1 MEIEERQVR
10 VHELR
15 IGMFVSRLDRPWTE
29 TPFALQ
35 GFMIRNRAQVE
46 RLAEYCESVYIDV
59 LKSSAAEPMP
69 ALRTLARGAG
79 GGNAAAGTGGAGGG
93 GAGGAGSAIGAI
105 PTSSSREAS
114 WLAAIEY
121 PRDIAV
127 EDELPHANAAMETV
141 SERATWILDSL
152 RSGRNVSRE
161 QITAAVAPVV
171 ASLVRN
177 PDAFFWLETLRK
189 RDDYAYGHAI
199 NCCAL
204 AAAFGRYLGFPEMV
218 LHDLAAGGMLLD
230 IGMTRV
236 PADLLQRN
244 GPLDAAETQAVRRHV
259 EEGLKLYDDA
269 GFGNEDVRTMLRT
282 HHERYDASGYPA
294 GVPLRQIPLLGRIA
308 GIVDSFDAMTSARP
322 FRPALSRA
330 AALQALYRERGRLYQ
345 PELVEQ
351 FVQCLGVY
359 PVGTLVEL
367 STGEV
372 GIVMAQNPTRR
383 LRPKLMLL
391 TDPDKRLRENF
402 LSLDLLTMRY
412 GEVED
417 SDVHIV
423 RSLDPGAYGLE
434 PTELYL

>member
-1 MEIEERQVR
+1 MQIEERQLR

-15 IGMFVSRLDRPWTE
+15 IGMFVCRLDRPWTE
-29 TPFALQ
+29 TPFPLQ
-35 GFMIRNRAQVE
+35 GFLILNTAQIE
-46 RLAEYCESVYIDV
+46 RLAEFCDSVWIDV
-59 LKSSAAEPMP
+59 EKSGAAEPMP
-69 ALRTLARGAG
+69 TLQALSPGANPVLAMKV
-79 GGNAAAGTGGAGGG
+79 
-93 GAGGAGSAIGAI
+93 
-105 PTSSSREAS
+105 REGS
-114 WLAAIEY
+114 WLGAVEY
-121 PRDIAV
+121 PRQASV
-127 EDELPHANAAMETV
+127 EEEIPFATTAMETV
-141 SERATWILDSL
+141 TERATEILDTL
-152 RSGRNVSRE
+152 RSGGNVSRE
-161 QITAAVAPVV
+161 QINAAVEPVV

-189 RDDYAYGHAI
+189 RDDYAYAHAI

-218 LHDLAAGGMLLD
+218 LHDLATGGMLLD

-236 PADLLQRN
+236 PADLLQRA
-244 GPLDAAETQAVRRHV
+244 GPLDAEEKRRVREHV
-259 EEGLKLYDDA
+259 EEGLKLYDDS

-282 HHERYDASGYPA
+282 HHERFDASGYPS
-294 GVPLRQIPLLGRIA
+294 GVPIRQIPLLGRIA
-308 GIVDSFDAMTSARP
+308 GIVDSFDAMTSVRP

-330 AALQALYRERGRLYQ
+330 AALQVLYRERGHLYQ

-391 TDPDKRLRENF
+391 TNPDKRLRDNF

>member
-1 MEIEERQVR
+1 MQIEERQVR
-10 VHELR
+10 VDELR

-29 TPFALQ
+29 TSFPLQ

-46 RLAEYCESVYIDV
+46 RLAEYCESVYIDIE
-59 LKSSAAEPMP
+59 KSSASEPVP
-69 ALRTLARGAG
+69 ALRTLSPAARGTT
-79 GGNAAAGTGGAGGG
+79 GTATAGAGLGG
-93 GAGGAGSAIGAI
+93 SGPIETA
-105 PTSSSREAS
+105 TTREAD
-114 WLAAIEY
+114 WVGATEY
-121 PRDIAV
+121 PRQASV
-127 EDELPHANAAMETV
+127 EDELPQAQAAMESV
-141 SERATWILDSL
+141 SVRAAEILDTL
-152 RSGRNVSRE
+152 RSGRGVSRE
-161 QITAAVAPVV
+161 QIRAAVEPVV

-189 RDDYAYGHAI
+189 RDDYAYAHAI

-204 AAAFGRYLGFPEMV
+204 SVAFGRYLGFPEMV
-218 LHDLAAGGMLLD
+218 LHDLATGGMLLD

-236 PADLLQRN
+236 PAELLLRS
-244 GPLDAAETQAVRRHV
+244 GPLSAAEAREIQRHV
-259 EEGLKLYDDA
+259 DEGLKLYDEAGLGSEDA
-269 GFGNEDVRTMLRT
+269 RTMLRT
-282 HHERYDASGYPA
+282 HHERYNASGYPA
-294 GVPLRQIPLLGRIA
+294 GVPIRQIPLLGRIA
-308 GIVDSFDAMTSARP
+308 GIVDSFDSMTSPRP

-330 AALQALYRERGRLYQ
+330 AALQVLYRERGHLYQ

-372 GIVMAQNPTRR
+372 GIVMGQNPTRR

-391 TDPDKRLRENF
+391 TDPEKRLRENF

>member
-1 MEIEERQVR
+1 MEIEERQVK
-10 VHELR
+10 VDELR

-35 GFMIRNRAQVE
+35 GFLIRNRAQVE
-46 RLAEYCESVYIDV
+46 RLAEYCDSVYIDV
-59 LKSSAAEPMP
+59 LKSSAADPAP
-69 ALRTLARGAG
+69 ALQTLSPRAG
-79 GGNAAAGTGGAGGG
+79 GGAAAGAGTGGIGTIETA
-93 GAGGAGSAIGAI
+93 STRETTWIGAV
-105 PTSSSREAS
+105 
-114 WLAAIEY
+114 EY
-121 PRDIAV
+121 PREGSV
-127 EDELPHANAAMETV
+127 EDELPQAALARDTV
-141 SERATWILDSL
+141 SRRASEILDTL
-152 RSGRNVSRE
+152 RGGGSVSRE
-161 QITAAVAPVV
+161 QIAAAVEPVV
-171 ASLVRN
+171 ASLMRN

-218 LHDLAAGGMLLD
+218 LNDLATGGMLLD

-236 PADLLQRN
+236 SVDLLQRG
-244 GPLDAAETQAVRRHV
+244 GPLNAAEMRAVHQHV
-259 EEGLKLYDDA
+259 EEGLKLYDDT
-269 GFGNEDVRTMLRT
+269 GLGNEDVRTMLRT

-294 GVPLRQIPLLGRIA
+294 GVPIRQIPLLGRIA
-308 GIVDSFDAMTSARP
+308 GIVDSFDAMTSMRP
-322 FRPALSRA
+322 FRPALSRS
-330 AALQALYRERGRLYQ
+330 AALQVLYRERGHLYQ

-391 TDPDKRLRENF
+391 TSADKRLRENF
-402 LSLDLLTMRY
+402 QSLDLLTMRY
-412 GEVED
+412 GDVEE

>member
-1 MEIEERQVR
+1 MEIEERQVK

-35 GFMIRNRAQVE
+35 GFLVRNSAQID
-46 RLAEYCESVYIDV
+46 RLAEFCESVYIDIH
-59 LKSSAAEPMP
+59 KSTAAEPMP
-69 ALRTLARGAG
+69 ALQARAPGAPG
-79 GGNAAAGTGGAGGG
+79 GTVATG
-93 GAGGAGSAIGAI
+93 IGAI
-105 PTSSSREAS
+105 ETASPREAT
-114 WLAAIEY
+114 WIGATEY
-121 PRDIAV
+121 PRQATV
-127 EDELPHANAAMETV
+127 EEELPQAVSAMQTV
-141 SERATWILDSL
+141 ADRASEILDAL
-152 RSGRNVSRE
+152 RSGRSISRE
-161 QITAAVAPVV
+161 QITAAVEPVV

-204 AAAFGRYLGFPEMV
+204 AVAFGRYLGFPEMV
-218 LHDLAAGGMLLD
+218 LHDLATGGMLLD

-236 PADLLQRN
+236 PESLLQRN
-244 GPLDAAETQAVRRHV
+244 GPLDAREMREVQRHV
-259 EEGLKLYDDA
+259 EEGLKLYDDT
-269 GFGNEDVRTMLRT
+269 GLGNEDVRTMLRT
-282 HHERYDASGYPA
+282 HHERYNASGYPA
-294 GVPLRQIPLLGRIA
+294 GVPLLHIPLLGRIA
-308 GIVDSFDAMTSARP
+308 GIVDSFDAMTSSRP
-322 FRPALSRA
+322 YRPALARA
-330 AALQALYRERGRLYQ
+330 AALQVLYRERGHLYQ

-391 TDPDKRLRENF
+391 TNPDKRLRDKF
-402 LSLDLLTMRY
+402 LSLDLLNMRY

-434 PTELYL
+434 PTDLYL

>member
-1 MEIEERQVR
+1 MRCRLESGRRSKETTARMQIEERQVQ

-29 TPFALQ
+29 TPFPLQ
-35 GFMIRNRAQVE
+35 GFLILNTAQIE
-46 RLAEYCESVYIDV
+46 RIAEYCESVWIDV
-59 LKSSAAEPMP
+59 EKSGPAEPVS
-69 ALRTLARGAG
+69 ALQTLSPDANPVLAMKM
-79 GGNAAAGTGGAGGG
+79 
-93 GAGGAGSAIGAI
+93 
-105 PTSSSREAS
+105 REGS
-114 WLAAIEY
+114 WLGAVEY
-121 PRDIAV
+121 PRQATV
-127 EDELPHANAAMETV
+127 EEELPLATAAFQNV
-141 SERATWILDSL
+141 SERATEILDTL
-152 RSGRNVSRE
+152 RSGGNVSRE
-161 QITAAVAPVV
+161 QISAAVEPVV

-189 RDDYAYGHAI
+189 RDDYAYAHAI

-218 LHDLAAGGMLLD
+218 LHDLATGGMLLD

-236 PADLLQRN
+236 PADLLQRA
-244 GPLDAAETQAVRRHV
+244 GPLGAEEMRRVREHV
-259 EEGLKLYDDA
+259 EEGLKLYDDS

-294 GVPLRQIPLLGRIA
+294 GVPIRQIPLLGRIA
-308 GIVDSFDAMTSARP
+308 GIVDSFDAMTSTRP

-330 AALQALYRERGRLYQ
+330 AALQVLYRERGRLYQ

-372 GIVMAQNPTRR
+372 GIVMGQNPTRR

-391 TDPDKRLRENF
+391 TNPDKRLRDNF

-423 RSLDPGAYGLE
+423 RSLDPGTYGLE

>member
-1 MEIEERQVR
+1 MQIEERQVQ

-15 IGMFVSRLDRPWTE
+15 IGMFVSRLDRPWTD
-29 TPFALQ
+29 TPFPLQ
-35 GFMIRNRAQVE
+35 GFLILNSAQIE
-46 RLAEYCESVYIDV
+46 RIAEYCESVWIDV
-59 LKSSAAEPMP
+59 EKSGPAEPMP
-69 ALRTLARGAG
+69 ALQTLTPGANPVLAMRTREESWQGAV
-79 GGNAAAGTGGAGGG
+79 
-93 GAGGAGSAIGAI
+93 
-105 PTSSSREAS
+105 
-114 WLAAIEY
+114 EY
-121 PRDIAV
+121 PRQATV
-127 EDELPHANAAMETV
+127 EEERPLAATAMETV
-141 SERATWILDSL
+141 SKRATEILDTL
-152 RSGRNVSRE
+152 RSGGSVSRE
-161 QITAAVAPVV
+161 QVSAAVQPVV

-177 PDAFFWLETLRK
+177 PDAFFWLEALRK
-189 RDDYAYGHAI
+189 RDDYAYAHAI

-218 LHDLAAGGMLLD
+218 LQDLATGGMLLD

-236 PADLLQRN
+236 PGELLQRN
-244 GPLDAAETQAVRRHV
+244 GPLDVEEMRRVRGHV
-259 EEGLKLYDDA
+259 EEGLKLYDDS
-269 GFGNEDVRTMLRT
+269 GLGNEDVRTMLRT
-282 HHERYDASGYPA
+282 HHERLDASGYPA
-294 GVPLRQIPLLGRIA
+294 GVPIRNIPLLGRIA
-308 GIVDSFDAMTSARP
+308 GIVDSFDAMTSVRP

-330 AALQALYRERGRLYQ
+330 AALQVLYRERGHLYQ

-351 FVQCLGVY
+351 FLQCLGVY

-391 TDPDKRLRENF
+391 TNPDKRLRDNF
-402 LSLDLLTMRY
+402 QSLDLLTMRY
-412 GEVED
+412 GEVEE

>member
-1 MEIEERQVR
+1 MEIEERQLQ

-15 IGMFVSRLDRPWTE
+15 VGMFVCRLDRPWTE

-35 GFMIRNRAQVE
+35 GFMIRDQAQVE
-46 RLAEYCESVYIDV
+46 RLAQYCRSVWIDV
-59 LKSSAAEPMP
+59 LKSNAAEPMP
-69 ALRTLARGAG
+69 ALQRLTPGPSAGAV
-79 GGNAAAGTGGAGGG
+79 AAAGTGA
-93 GAGGAGSAIGAI
+93 SGAI
-105 PTSSSREAS
+105 AAIATSSSREAG

-121 PRDIAV
+121 PREVTV
-127 EDELPHANAAMETV
+127 EDELPHATTAMETV
-141 SERATWILDSL
+141 SERASEILDSL

-161 QITAAVAPVV
+161 QVTAAVEPVV

-218 LHDLAAGGMLLD
+218 LHDLATGGMLLD

-236 PADLLQRN
+236 PAELLQRE
-244 GPLDAAETQAVRRHV
+244 GPLGAEDMRRVRGHV
-259 EEGLKLYDDA
+259 EEGLKLYDES

-282 HHERYDASGYPA
+282 HHERFDASGYPA
-294 GVPLRQIPLLGRIA
+294 GVPIRQIPLLGRIA
-308 GIVDSFDAMTSARP
+308 GIVDSFDAMTSVRP
-322 FRPALSRA
+322 FRPALSRS
-330 AALQALYRERGRLYQ
+330 AALQVLYRERGHLYQ

-391 TDPDKRLRENF
+391 TNPDKRLRENF

-417 SDVHIV
+417 SDVLIV

>member
-1 MEIEERQVR
+1 MPVRIRSSQQGDDGERMQIEERQVQ

-29 TPFALQ
+29 TPFPLQ
-35 GFMIRNRAQVE
+35 GFLVLNTAQIE
-46 RLAEYCESVYIDV
+46 RIAEYCESVWIDV
-59 LKSSAAEPMP
+59 EKSGPGEPMLGLQALSPGANP
-69 ALRTLARGAG
+69 ALAMKM
-79 GGNAAAGTGGAGGG
+79 
-93 GAGGAGSAIGAI
+93 
-105 PTSSSREAS
+105 REGS
-114 WLAAIEY
+114 WLGAVEY
-121 PRDIAV
+121 PRQATV
-127 EDELPHANAAMETV
+127 EEELPLAASAMETV
-141 SERATWILDSL
+141 SERATEILDTL
-152 RSGRNVSRE
+152 RSGGNVSRE
-161 QITAAVAPVV
+161 QINAAVAPVV

-189 RDDYAYGHAI
+189 RDDYAYAHAI

-218 LHDLAAGGMLLD
+218 LHDLATGGMLLD

-236 PADLLQRN
+236 PADLLQRE
-244 GPLDAAETQAVRRHV
+244 GPLDTEEMRRVRAHV
-259 EEGLKLYDDA
+259 EEGLKLYDDS

-282 HHERYDASGYPA
+282 HHERFDASGYPA
-294 GVPLRQIPLLGRIA
+294 GVPIRQIPLLGRIA
-308 GIVDSFDAMTSARP
+308 GIVDSFDAMTSVRP

-330 AALQALYRERGRLYQ
+330 AALQVLYRERGHLYQ

-391 TDPDKRLRENF
+391 TSPDKRLRDNF
-402 LSLDLLTMRY
+402 QSLDLLTMRY

>member
-1 MEIEERQVR
+1 MRCRLESGRRSKETTARMQIEERQVQ

-29 TPFALQ
+29 TPFPLQ
-35 GFMIRNRAQVE
+35 GFLILNTAQIE
-46 RLAEYCESVYIDV
+46 RIAEYCESVWIDV
-59 LKSSAAEPMP
+59 EKSGPAEPVS
-69 ALRTLARGAG
+69 ALQTLSPDANPVLAMKM
-79 GGNAAAGTGGAGGG
+79 
-93 GAGGAGSAIGAI
+93 
-105 PTSSSREAS
+105 REGS
-114 WLAAIEY
+114 WLGAVEY
-121 PRDIAV
+121 PRQATV
-127 EDELPHANAAMETV
+127 EEELPLATAAFQNV
-141 SERATWILDSL
+141 SERATEILDTL
-152 RSGRNVSRE
+152 RSGGNVSRE
-161 QITAAVAPVV
+161 QISAAVEPVV

-189 RDDYAYGHAI
+189 RDDYAYAHAI

-218 LHDLAAGGMLLD
+218 LHDLATGGMLLD

-236 PADLLQRN
+236 PADLLQRA
-244 GPLDAAETQAVRRHV
+244 GPLGAEEMRRVREHV
-259 EEGLKLYDDA
+259 EEGLKLYDDS

-282 HHERYDASGYPA
+282 HHERFDASGYPA
-294 GVPLRQIPLLGRIA
+294 GVPIRHIPLLGRIA
-308 GIVDSFDAMTSARP
+308 GIVDSFDAMTSVRP
-322 FRPALSRA
+322 LRPALSRA
-330 AALQALYRERGRLYQ
+330 AALQVLYRERGHLYQ

-351 FVQCLGVY
+351 FLQCLGVY

-391 TDPDKRLRENF
+391 TSPDKRLRDNF
-402 LSLDLLTMRY
+402 QSLDLLTMRY

>member
-35 GFMIRNRAQVE
+35 GFLVRNRAQVE
-46 RLAEYCESVYIDV
+46 RLAEYCDSVYIDV
-59 LKSSAAEPMP
+59 QKSSASEPMP
-69 ALRTLARGAG
+69 ALQSLAQGENPILSARVREG
-79 GGNAAAGTGGAGGG
+79 GW
-93 GAGGAGSAIGAI
+93 IGAV
-105 PTSSSREAS
+105 
-114 WLAAIEY
+114 EY
-121 PRDIAV
+121 PRQVSV
-127 EDELPHANAAMETV
+127 EEELPLATSAMETV
-141 SERATWILDSL
+141 SERATEILDAL
-152 RSGRNVSRE
+152 RSGRGVSRE
-161 QITAAVAPVV
+161 QITAAVEPVV

-204 AAAFGRYLGFPEMV
+204 SVAFGRYLGFPEMV
-218 LHDLAAGGMLLD
+218 LHDLATGGMLLD

-236 PADLLQRN
+236 APELLQRG
-244 GPLDAAETQAVRRHV
+244 GPLDALEMRAVQQHV
-259 EEGLKLYDDA
+259 EEGLKLYDEA
-269 GFGNEDVRTMLRT
+269 GLGNEDVRTMLRT
-282 HHERYDASGYPA
+282 HHERYDASGYPS
-294 GVPLRQIPLLGRIA
+294 GVPIRQIPLLGRIA
-308 GIVDSFDAMTSARP
+308 GIVDSFDAMTSIRP

-330 AALQALYRERGRLYQ
+330 AALQVLYRERGHLYQ

-372 GIVMAQNPTRR
+372 GIVMGQNPTRR

>member
-1 MEIEERQVR
+1 MEIEERQVK

-35 GFMIRNRAQVE
+35 GFLVRNSAQIE
-46 RLAEYCESVYIDV
+46 RLAEYCDSVYIDV
-59 LKSSAAEPMP
+59 QKSSAADPMP
-69 ALRTLARGAG
+69 VLRTLSPRVG
-79 GGNAAAGTGGAGGG
+79 GGS
-93 GAGGAGSAIGAI
+93 AGGAGVGAMGPIETANTREATWIGA
-105 PTSSSREAS
+105 A
-114 WLAAIEY
+114 EY
-121 PRDIAV
+121 PRQASV
-127 EDELPHANAAMETV
+127 EDELPQAVSAMETV
-141 SERATWILDSL
+141 SRRATEILDTL
-152 RSGRNVSRE
+152 RGGGSVSRD
-161 QITAAVAPVV
+161 QITAAVEPVV

-218 LHDLAAGGMLLD
+218 LNDLATGGMLLD

-236 PADLLQRN
+236 SVDLLQRR
-244 GPLDAAETQAVRRHV
+244 GPLSVAEMQSVHRHV
-259 EEGLKLYDDA
+259 EEGLKLYDDT
-269 GFGNEDVRTMLRT
+269 GLGNEDVRTMLRT
-282 HHERYDASGYPA
+282 HHERHDASGYPA
-294 GVPLRQIPLLGRIA
+294 GVPIRQIPLLGRIA
-308 GIVDSFDAMTSARP
+308 GIVDSFDAMTSTRP
-322 FRPALSRA
+322 FRPALSRS
-330 AALQALYRERGRLYQ
+330 AALQVLYRERGHLYQ

-372 GIVMAQNPTRR
+372 GIVMGQNPTRR

-391 TDPDKRLRENF
+391 TSADKRLRENF
-402 LSLDLLTMRY
+402 QSLDLLTMRY
-412 GEVED
+412 GEVEE
-417 SDVHIV
+417 SAVHIV

>member
-1 MEIEERQVR
+1 MQIEERQLR

-15 IGMFVSRLDRPWTE
+15 IGMFVCRLDRPWTE
-29 TPFALQ
+29 TPFPLQ
-35 GFMIRNRAQVE
+35 GFLILNTAQIE
-46 RLAEYCESVYIDV
+46 RLAEFCDSVWIDV
-59 LKSSAAEPMP
+59 EKSGPAEPMP
-69 ALRTLARGAG
+69 TLQALSPGANPVLAMKV
-79 GGNAAAGTGGAGGG
+79 
-93 GAGGAGSAIGAI
+93 
-105 PTSSSREAS
+105 REGS
-114 WLAAIEY
+114 WLGAVEY
-121 PRDIAV
+121 PRQASV
-127 EDELPHANAAMETV
+127 EEEIPFATTAMETV
-141 SERATWILDSL
+141 TERATEILDTL
-152 RSGRNVSRE
+152 RSGGNVSRE
-161 QITAAVAPVV
+161 QINAAVEPVV

-189 RDDYAYGHAI
+189 RDDYAYAHAI

-218 LHDLAAGGMLLD
+218 LHDLATGGMLLD

-236 PADLLQRN
+236 PADLLQRA
-244 GPLDAAETQAVRRHV
+244 GPLDAEEKRRVREHV
-259 EEGLKLYDDA
+259 EEGLKLYDDS

-294 GVPLRQIPLLGRIA
+294 GVPIRQIPLLGRIA
-308 GIVDSFDAMTSARP
+308 GIVDSFDAMTSVRP

-330 AALQALYRERGRLYQ
+330 AALQVLYRERGHLYQ

-391 TDPDKRLRENF
+391 TSPDKRLRDNF
-402 LSLDLLTMRY
+402 QSLDLLTMRY

>member
-1 MEIEERQVR
+1 MQIEERQVR

-15 IGMFVSRLDRPWTE
+15 IGMFVCRLDRPWTD
-29 TPFALQ
+29 TPFPLQ
-35 GFMIRNRAQVE
+35 GFLLLNTAQVE
-46 RLAEYCESVYIDV
+46 RIAEYCESVWIDV
-59 LKSSAAEPMP
+59 QKSGPSEPMP
-69 ALRTLARGAG
+69 ALQPLSSGANPILAMKM
-79 GGNAAAGTGGAGGG
+79 
-93 GAGGAGSAIGAI
+93 
-105 PTSSSREAS
+105 REGS
-114 WLAAIEY
+114 WLGAVEY
-121 PRDIAV
+121 PRQATV
-127 EDELPHANAAMETV
+127 EEELPFAAAAMETV
-141 SERATWILDSL
+141 SERATEILDTL
-152 RSGRNVSRE
+152 RSGGNVSRE
-161 QITAAVAPVV
+161 QINAAVEPVV

-189 RDDYAYGHAI
+189 RDDYAYAHAI

-218 LHDLAAGGMLLD
+218 LNDLATGGMLLD

-236 PADLLQRN
+236 PAELLQRE
-244 GPLDAAETQAVRRHV
+244 GPLGAEEMRRVREHV
-259 EEGLKLYDDA
+259 EEGLKLYDDS

-282 HHERYDASGYPA
+282 HHERFDASGYPT
-294 GVPLRQIPLLGRIA
+294 GVPIRQIPLLGRIA
-308 GIVDSFDAMTSARP
+308 GIIDSFDAMTSARP
-322 FRPALSRA
+322 FRPALARA
-330 AALQALYRERGRLYQ
+330 SALQVLYRERGHLYQ

-351 FVQCLGVY
+351 FLQCLGVY

-391 TDPDKRLRENF
+391 TSPDKRLRENF

>member
-1 MEIEERQVR
+1 MQIEERQVR
-10 VHELR
+10 VDELR
-15 IGMFVSRLDRPWTE
+15 IGMFVSRLDRPWTD
-29 TPFALQ
+29 TSFPLQ
-35 GFMIRNRAQVE
+35 GFLIRNRAQIE

-59 LKSSAAEPMP
+59 EKSSASEPMP
-69 ALRTLARGAG
+69 ALQTLVAGENPVLGARVREGTWLGAVQY
-79 GGNAAAGTGGAGGG
+79 
-93 GAGGAGSAIGAI
+93 
-105 PTSSSREAS
+105 PHQAS
-114 WLAAIEY
+114 
-121 PRDIAV
+121 V
-127 EDELPHANAAMETV
+127 EEELPFANAAIETV
-141 SERATWILDSL
+141 SERAAEILDAL
-152 RSGRNVSRE
+152 RSGRGVSRE
-161 QITAAVAPVV
+161 QIQAAVEPVV

-189 RDDYAYGHAI
+189 RDDYAYAHAI

-204 AAAFGRYLGFPEMV
+204 AVAFGRYLGFPEMV
-218 LHDLAAGGMLLD
+218 LHDLATGGMLLD

-236 PADLLQRN
+236 PVELLQRG
-244 GPLDAAETQAVRRHV
+244 GPLSADETREIQRHV
-259 EEGLKLYDDA
+259 EEGLKLYDEAGLGSEDA
-269 GFGNEDVRTMLRT
+269 RTMLRT
-282 HHERYDASGYPA
+282 HHERFDASGYPT
-294 GVPLRQIPLLGRIA
+294 GVPIRQIPLLGRIA

-330 AALQALYRERGRLYQ
+330 AALQVLYRERGHLYQ

-372 GIVMAQNPTRR
+372 GIVMGQNPTRR

-391 TDPDKRLRENF
+391 TDPEKRLRENF

>member
-1 MEIEERQVR
+1 MRCRLESGRRSKETTARMQIEERQVQ

-29 TPFALQ
+29 TPFPLQ
-35 GFMIRNRAQVE
+35 GFLILNTAQIE
-46 RLAEYCESVYIDV
+46 RIAEYCESVWIDV
-59 LKSSAAEPMP
+59 EKSGPAEPVS
-69 ALRTLARGAG
+69 ALQTLSPDANPVLAMKM
-79 GGNAAAGTGGAGGG
+79 
-93 GAGGAGSAIGAI
+93 
-105 PTSSSREAS
+105 REGS
-114 WLAAIEY
+114 WLGAVEY
-121 PRDIAV
+121 PRQATV
-127 EDELPHANAAMETV
+127 EEELPLATAAFQNV
-141 SERATWILDSL
+141 SERATEILDTL
-152 RSGRNVSRE
+152 RSGGNVSRE
-161 QITAAVAPVV
+161 QISAAVEPVV

-189 RDDYAYGHAI
+189 RDDYAYAHAI

-218 LHDLAAGGMLLD
+218 LHDLATGGMLLD

-236 PADLLQRN
+236 PADLLQRA
-244 GPLDAAETQAVRRHV
+244 GPLGAEEMRRVREHV
-259 EEGLKLYDDA
+259 EEGLKLYDDS

-282 HHERYDASGYPA
+282 HHERFDASGYPT
-294 GVPLRQIPLLGRIA
+294 GVPIRHIPLLGRIA
-308 GIVDSFDAMTSARP
+308 GIVDSFDAMTSVRP

-330 AALQALYRERGRLYQ
+330 AALQVLYRERGHLYQ

-351 FVQCLGVY
+351 FLQCLGVY

-391 TDPDKRLRENF
+391 TNADKRLRDNF

>member
-1 MEIEERQVR
+1 MEIEERQVQ
-10 VHELR
+10 VNELR
-15 IGMFVSRLDRPWTE
+15 IGMFVCRLDRPWTE

-35 GFMIRNRAQVE
+35 GFLIGNNAQIE
-46 RLAEYCESVYIDV
+46 RLAEYCKSVWIDV
-59 LKSSAAEPMP
+59 QKSRATEPMP
-69 ALRTLARGAG
+69 MRLTLSP
-79 GGNAAAGTGGAGGG
+79 GTADGP
-93 GAGGAGSAIGAI
+93 AGGAGMGGIGPIETASTREATWIGA
-105 PTSSSREAS
+105 AD
-114 WLAAIEY
+114 Y
-121 PRDIAV
+121 PRMASV
-127 EDELPHANAAMETV
+127 EEELPQAASAMETV
-141 SERATWILDSL
+141 SERASEILDTL
-152 RSGRNVSRE
+152 RSGGSVSRE
-161 QITAAVAPVV
+161 QITAAVEPVV

-204 AAAFGRYLGFPEMV
+204 AVAFGRYLGFPEMV
-218 LHDLAAGGMLLD
+218 LNDLATGGMLLD

-236 PADLLQRN
+236 PAELLRRN
-244 GPLDAAETQAVRRHV
+244 GPLSTEETRAVHRHV
-259 EEGLKLYDDA
+259 EEGLKLYDDT
-269 GFGNEDVRTMLRT
+269 GLGNEDVRTMLRT
-282 HHERYDASGYPA
+282 HHERYNASGYPA
-294 GVPLRQIPLLGRIA
+294 GVPIRQIPLLGRIA

-322 FRPALSRA
+322 FRPALSRS
-330 AALQALYRERGRLYQ
+330 AALQVLYRERGHLYQ

-391 TDPDKRLRENF
+391 MNADKRLREKF
-402 LSLDLLTMRY
+402 QSLDLLTMRY

>member
-1 MEIEERQVR
+1 MQIEERQVL

-29 TPFALQ
+29 TPFPLQ
-35 GFMIRNRAQVE
+35 GFLLLNTAQIE
-46 RLAEYCESVYIDV
+46 RIAEYCESVWIDV
-59 LKSSAAEPMP
+59 EKSGPAEPMSALQTLSPGANP
-69 ALRTLARGAG
+69 ALAMKMREENWQGAV
-79 GGNAAAGTGGAGGG
+79 
-93 GAGGAGSAIGAI
+93 
-105 PTSSSREAS
+105 
-114 WLAAIEY
+114 EY
-121 PRDIAV
+121 PRQATV
-127 EDELPHANAAMETV
+127 EEELPLAATAMETV
-141 SERATWILDSL
+141 AERATEILDTL
-152 RSGRNVSRE
+152 RSGGNVSRE
-161 QITAAVAPVV
+161 QVSAAVAPVV

-189 RDDYAYGHAI
+189 RDDYAYAHAI

-218 LHDLAAGGMLLD
+218 LHDLATGGMLLD

-236 PADLLQRN
+236 PEELLQRG
-244 GPLDAAETQAVRRHV
+244 GPLGADEMRRVREHV
-259 EEGLKLYDDA
+259 EEGLKLYDDS

-282 HHERYDASGYPA
+282 HHERFDASGYPA
-294 GVPLRQIPLLGRIA
+294 GVPIRHIPLLGRIA

-330 AALQALYRERGRLYQ
+330 TALQVLYRERGHLYQ

-351 FVQCLGVY
+351 FLQCLGVY

-391 TDPDKRLRENF
+391 TKPDKQLRENF
-402 LSLDLLTMRY
+402 QSLDLLTMRY

>member
-1 MEIEERQVR
+1 MEIEERQVPVR
-10 VHELR
+10 ELR

-35 GFMIRNRAQVE
+35 GFLIRNRAQVE
-46 RLAEYCESVYIDV
+46 RLSEYCDSVYIDIR
-59 LKSSAAEPMP
+59 KSSAAEPMP
-69 ALRTLARGAG
+69 ALRSLSPGVPG
-79 GGNAAAGTGGAGGG
+79 DAAMGSGGG
-93 GAGGAGSAIGAI
+93 GIGSIQTASPREANWIGA
-105 PTSSSREAS
+105 A
-114 WLAAIEY
+114 EY
-121 PRDIAV
+121 PHQASI
-127 EDELPHANAAMETV
+127 EEELPQAVVAMEIV
-141 SERATWILDSL
+141 SERASEILDTL
-152 RSGRNVSRE
+152 RSGRNISRE
-161 QITAAVAPVV
+161 QITAAIEPVV

-204 AAAFGRYLGFPEMV
+204 SVAFGRYLGFPEMV
-218 LHDLAAGGMLLD
+218 LHDLATGGMLLD

-236 PADLLQRN
+236 PAELLQRS
-244 GPLDAAETQAVRRHV
+244 GPLDAEAMKTVQLHV
-259 EEGLKLYDDA
+259 EEGLKLYDDT
-269 GFGNEDVRTMLRT
+269 GLGNEDVRTMLRT

-322 FRPALSRA
+322 YRPALARA
-330 AALQALYRERGRLYQ
+330 SALQVLYRERGHLYQ

-372 GIVMAQNPTRR
+372 GIVMGQNPTRR

-391 TDPDKRLRENF
+391 TNPDKRLRENF

>member
-1 MEIEERQVR
+1 MEIEERQVK
-10 VHELR
+10 VDELR

-35 GFMIRNRAQVE
+35 GFLIRNRAQVE
-46 RLAEYCESVYIDV
+46 RLAEYCDSVYIDV
-59 LKSSAAEPMP
+59 LKSSAADPAP
-69 ALRTLARGAG
+69 ALRTLSPRAG
-79 GGNAAAGTGGAGGG
+79 GGAAAGAGTGGIGTIETA
-93 GAGGAGSAIGAI
+93 STRETTWIGAV
-105 PTSSSREAS
+105 
-114 WLAAIEY
+114 EY
-121 PRDIAV
+121 PRQGSV
-127 EDELPHANAAMETV
+127 EDELPQAAVARDTV
-141 SERATWILDSL
+141 SRRASEILDTL
-152 RSGRNVSRE
+152 RGGGSVSRE
-161 QITAAVAPVV
+161 QIAAAVEPVV

-218 LHDLAAGGMLLD
+218 LNDLATGGMLLD

-236 PADLLQRN
+236 SVDLLQRG
-244 GPLDAAETQAVRRHV
+244 GPLNAAEMRAVHQHV
-259 EEGLKLYDDA
+259 EEGLKLYDDT
-269 GFGNEDVRTMLRT
+269 GLGNEDVRTMLRT

-294 GVPLRQIPLLGRIA
+294 GVPIRQIPLLGRIA
-308 GIVDSFDAMTSARP
+308 GIVDSFDAMTSMRP
-322 FRPALSRA
+322 FRPALSRS
-330 AALQALYRERGRLYQ
+330 AALQVLYRERGHLYQ

-391 TDPDKRLRENF
+391 TSADKRLRENF
-402 LSLDLLTMRY
+402 QSLDLLTMRY
-412 GEVED
+412 GDVEE

>member
-1 MEIEERQVR
+1 MQIEERQVQ

-29 TPFALQ
+29 TPFPLQ
-35 GFMIRNRAQVE
+35 GFLILNTAQIE
-46 RLAEYCESVYIDV
+46 RIAEYCESVWIDV
-59 LKSSAAEPMP
+59 EKSGPAEPVS
-69 ALRTLARGAG
+69 ALQTLSPDANPVLAMKM
-79 GGNAAAGTGGAGGG
+79 
-93 GAGGAGSAIGAI
+93 
-105 PTSSSREAS
+105 REGS
-114 WLAAIEY
+114 WLGAVEY
-121 PRDIAV
+121 PRQATV
-127 EDELPHANAAMETV
+127 EEELPLATAAFQNV
-141 SERATWILDSL
+141 SERATEILDTL
-152 RSGRNVSRE
+152 RSGGNVSRE
-161 QITAAVAPVV
+161 QISAAVEPVV

-189 RDDYAYGHAI
+189 RDDYAYAHAI

-218 LHDLAAGGMLLD
+218 LHDLATGGMLLD

-236 PADLLQRN
+236 PADLLQRA
-244 GPLDAAETQAVRRHV
+244 GPLGAEEMRRVREHV
-259 EEGLKLYDDA
+259 EEGLKLYDDS

-282 HHERYDASGYPA
+282 HHERFDASGYPT
-294 GVPLRQIPLLGRIA
+294 GVPIRHIPLLGRIA
-308 GIVDSFDAMTSARP
+308 GIVDSFDAMTSVRP

-330 AALQALYRERGRLYQ
+330 AALQVLYRERGHLYQ

-351 FVQCLGVY
+351 FLQCLGVY

-391 TDPDKRLRENF
+391 TNADKRLRDNF

>member
-1 MEIEERQVR
+1 MQIEERQLR

-15 IGMFVSRLDRPWTE
+15 IGMFVCRLDRPWTE
-29 TPFALQ
+29 TPFPLQ
-35 GFMIRNRAQVE
+35 GFLILNTAQIE
-46 RLAEYCESVYIDV
+46 RLAEFCDSVWIDV
-59 LKSSAAEPMP
+59 EKSGAAEPMP
-69 ALRTLARGAG
+69 TLQALSPGANPVLAMKV
-79 GGNAAAGTGGAGGG
+79 
-93 GAGGAGSAIGAI
+93 
-105 PTSSSREAS
+105 REGS
-114 WLAAIEY
+114 WLGAVEY
-121 PRDIAV
+121 PRQASV
-127 EDELPHANAAMETV
+127 EEEIPFATTAMETV
-141 SERATWILDSL
+141 TERATEILDTL
-152 RSGRNVSRE
+152 RSGGNVSRE
-161 QITAAVAPVV
+161 QINAAVEPVV

-189 RDDYAYGHAI
+189 RDDYAYAHAI

-218 LHDLAAGGMLLD
+218 LHDLATGGMLLD

-236 PADLLQRN
+236 PADLLQRA
-244 GPLDAAETQAVRRHV
+244 GPLDAEEKRRVREHV
-259 EEGLKLYDDA
+259 EEGLKLYDDS

-282 HHERYDASGYPA
+282 HHERFDASGYPS
-294 GVPLRQIPLLGRIA
+294 GVPIRQIPLLGRIA
-308 GIVDSFDAMTSARP
+308 GIVDSFDAMTSVRP

-330 AALQALYRERGRLYQ
+330 AALQVLYRERGHLYQ
-345 PELVEQ
+345 PE
-351 FVQCLGVY
+351 
-359 PVGTLVEL
+359 LVEL

-391 TDPDKRLRENF
+391 TNADKRLRDNF

>member
-1 MEIEERQVR
+1 MQIEERQVQ

-29 TPFALQ
+29 TPFPLQ
-35 GFMIRNRAQVE
+35 GFLILNTAQIE
-46 RLAEYCESVYIDV
+46 RIAEYCESVWIDV
-59 LKSSAAEPMP
+59 EKSGPAEPVS
-69 ALRTLARGAG
+69 ALQTLSPDANPVLAMKM
-79 GGNAAAGTGGAGGG
+79 
-93 GAGGAGSAIGAI
+93 
-105 PTSSSREAS
+105 REGS
-114 WLAAIEY
+114 WLGAVEY
-121 PRDIAV
+121 PRQATV
-127 EDELPHANAAMETV
+127 EEELPLATAAFQNV
-141 SERATWILDSL
+141 SERATEILDTL
-152 RSGRNVSRE
+152 RSGGNVSRE
-161 QITAAVAPVV
+161 QISAAVEPVV

-189 RDDYAYGHAI
+189 RDDYAYAHAI

-218 LHDLAAGGMLLD
+218 LHDLATGGMLLD

-236 PADLLQRN
+236 PADLLQRA
-244 GPLDAAETQAVRRHV
+244 GPLGAEEMRRVREHV
-259 EEGLKLYDDA
+259 EEGLKLYDDS

-282 HHERYDASGYPA
+282 HHERFDASGYPT
-294 GVPLRQIPLLGRIA
+294 GVPIRHIPLLGRIA
-308 GIVDSFDAMTSARP
+308 GIVDSFDAMTSVRP

-330 AALQALYRERGRLYQ
+330 AALQVLYRERGHLYQ
-345 PELVEQ
+345 PELVAQ
-351 FVQCLGVY
+351 FLQCLGVY

-391 TDPDKRLRENF
+391 TNADKRLRDNF

>member
-1 MEIEERQVR
+1 MDQGAHAPRMEIEERQLK

-15 IGMFVSRLDRPWTE
+15 IGMFVSRLDRPWTD

-35 GFMIRNRAQVE
+35 GFLIRNRAQVE

-59 LKSSAAEPMP
+59 LKSSAADPLP
-69 ALRTLARGAG
+69 VLQTLSPGAG
-79 GGNAAAGTGGAGGG
+79 GGVAVASAG
-93 GAGGAGSAIGAI
+93 IGPIETA
-105 PTSSSREAS
+105 SMREAT
-114 WLAAIEY
+114 WIGAIEY
-121 PRDIAV
+121 PSQASV
-127 EDELPHANAAMETV
+127 EDELPAAASAMETV
-141 SERATWILDSL
+141 TERASEILDTL
-152 RSGRNVSRE
+152 RSGRSVSRE
-161 QITAAVAPVV
+161 QIAAAVQPVV

-218 LHDLAAGGMLLD
+218 LNDLATGGMLLD
-230 IGMTRV
+230 IGMTRL
-236 PADLLQRN
+236 PTELLRRS
-244 GPLDAAETQAVRRHV
+244 GPLDSEETRAVHRHV

-269 GFGNEDVRTMLRT
+269 GLGNEDVRTMLRT

-294 GVPLRQIPLLGRIA
+294 GVPIRQIPLLGRIA

-322 FRPALSRA
+322 FRPALSRS
-330 AALQALYRERGRLYQ
+330 AALQVLYRERGHLYQ

-367 STGEV
+367 NTGEV

-391 TDPDKRLRENF
+391 TRPDKRLRENF
-402 LSLDLLTMRY
+402 QSLDLLTMRY
-412 GEVED
+412 GEVEE

>member
-1 MEIEERQVR
+1 MPVRIRPSQRGNDGARMQIEERQVQ
-10 VHELR
+10 VPELR

-29 TPFALQ
+29 TPFPLQ
-35 GFMIRNRAQVE
+35 GFLILNTAQID
-46 RLAEYCESVYIDV
+46 RIGEYCESVWIDV
-59 LKSSAAEPMP
+59 EKSGPAEPMP
-69 ALRTLARGAG
+69 VLQTLSPGANPILDMKAREG
-79 GGNAAAGTGGAGGG
+79 
-93 GAGGAGSAIGAI
+93 
-105 PTSSSREAS
+105 S
-114 WLAAIEY
+114 WLGAMDY
-121 PRDIAV
+121 PRHATV
-127 EDELPHANAAMETV
+127 EDELPFAATAMESVT
-141 SERATWILDSL
+141 ERATEILDTL
-152 RSGRNVSRE
+152 RSGGNVSRE
-161 QITAAVAPVV
+161 QVNAAVEPVV

-177 PDAFFWLETLRK
+177 PDAFFWLEALRK
-189 RDDYAYGHAI
+189 RDDYAYAHAI

-218 LHDLAAGGMLLD
+218 LRDLATGGMLLD

-236 PADLLQRN
+236 PEELLQRE
-244 GPLDAAETQAVRRHV
+244 GPLGAEEMRSVRDHV
-259 EEGLKLYDDA
+259 EQGLKLYDES

-282 HHERYDASGYPA
+282 HHERFDASGYPD
-294 GVPLRQIPLLGRIA
+294 GVPIRHIPLLGRIA
-308 GIVDSFDAMTSARP
+308 GIVDSFDAMTSMRP

-330 AALQALYRERGRLYQ
+330 AALQVLYRERGHLYQ

-372 GIVMAQNPTRR
+372 GIVMGQNPTRR

-391 TDPDKRLRENF
+391 TNPDKRLRDNF
-402 LSLDLLTMRY
+402 QSLDLLTMRY

>member
-1 MEIEERQVR
+1 MPVRIRSSQQGDDGERMQIEERQVQ

-29 TPFALQ
+29 TPFPLQ
-35 GFMIRNRAQVE
+35 GFLVLNTAQIE
-46 RLAEYCESVYIDV
+46 RIAEYCESVWIDV
-59 LKSSAAEPMP
+59 EKSGPGEPMP
-69 ALRTLARGAG
+69 GLQALSPGANPALAMKM
-79 GGNAAAGTGGAGGG
+79 
-93 GAGGAGSAIGAI
+93 
-105 PTSSSREAS
+105 REGS
-114 WLAAIEY
+114 WLGAVEY
-121 PRDIAV
+121 PRQATV
-127 EDELPHANAAMETV
+127 EEELPLAASAMETV
-141 SERATWILDSL
+141 SERATEILDTL
-152 RSGRNVSRE
+152 RSGGNVSRE
-161 QITAAVAPVV
+161 QINAAVAPVV

-189 RDDYAYGHAI
+189 RDDYAYAHAI

-218 LHDLAAGGMLLD
+218 LHDLATGGMLLD

-236 PADLLQRN
+236 PADLLQRE
-244 GPLDAAETQAVRRHV
+244 GPLDTEEMRRVRAHV
-259 EEGLKLYDDA
+259 EEGLKLYDDS

-282 HHERYDASGYPA
+282 HHERFDASGYPA
-294 GVPLRQIPLLGRIA
+294 GVPIRQIPLLGRIA
-308 GIVDSFDAMTSARP
+308 GIVDSFDAMTSVRP

-330 AALQALYRERGRLYQ
+330 AALQVLYRERGHLYQ

-391 TDPDKRLRENF
+391 TSPDKRLRDNF
-402 LSLDLLTMRY
+402 QSLDLLTMRY

>member
-1 MEIEERQVR
+1 MQIEERQVQ

-15 IGMFVSRLDRPWTE
+15 IGMFVSRLDRPWTD
-29 TPFALQ
+29 TPFPLQ
-35 GFMIRNRAQVE
+35 GFLILNTTQLE
-46 RLAEYCESVYIDV
+46 RLAEYCESVWIDV
-59 LKSSAAEPMP
+59 QKSSAAEPRMELQTLSP
-69 ALRTLARGAG
+69 GANPVVATRLREGGWAGAV
-79 GGNAAAGTGGAGGG
+79 AYPQQAT
-93 GAGGAGSAIGAI
+93 IEEEI
-105 PTSSSREAS
+105 PFAT
-114 WLAAIEY
+114 
-121 PRDIAV
+121 
-127 EDELPHANAAMETV
+127 AAMENV
-141 SERATWILDSL
+141 SARATEILDTL
-152 RSGRNVSRE
+152 RSGGSVSRD
-161 QITAAVAPVV
+161 QIAAAVQPVV

-218 LHDLAAGGMLLD
+218 LHDLATGGMLLD

-236 PADLLQRN
+236 PAELLQRE
-244 GPLDAAETQAVRRHV
+244 GPLTEAEMQVVRRHV
-259 EEGLKLYDDA
+259 EEGLKLYDEA
-269 GFGNEDVRTMLRT
+269 GLGNEDVRTMLRT

-294 GVPLRQIPLLGRIA
+294 GVPIKQIPLLGRIA
-308 GIVDSFDAMTSARP
+308 GIVDSFDALTSARP
-322 FRPALSRA
+322 HRPALARA
-330 AALQALYRERGRLYQ
+330 AALQLLYRERGQLYQ

-367 STGEV
+367 NTGEV
-372 GIVMAQNPTRR
+372 GIVMGQNPARR

-391 TDPDKRLRENF
+391 TSPDKRLREHF

-412 GEVED
+412 GEVSD
-417 SDVHIV
+417 TDVHIV

>member
-1 MEIEERQVR
+1 MRCRLESGRRSKETTARMQIEERQVQ

-29 TPFALQ
+29 TPFPLQ
-35 GFMIRNRAQVE
+35 GFLILNTAQIE
-46 RLAEYCESVYIDV
+46 RIAEYCESVWIDV
-59 LKSSAAEPMP
+59 EKSGPAEPVS
-69 ALRTLARGAG
+69 ALQTLSPDANPVLAMKM
-79 GGNAAAGTGGAGGG
+79 
-93 GAGGAGSAIGAI
+93 
-105 PTSSSREAS
+105 REGS
-114 WLAAIEY
+114 WLGAVEY
-121 PRDIAV
+121 PRQATV
-127 EDELPHANAAMETV
+127 EEELPLATAAFQNV
-141 SERATWILDSL
+141 SERATEILDTL
-152 RSGRNVSRE
+152 RSGGNVSRE
-161 QITAAVAPVV
+161 QISAAVEPVV

-189 RDDYAYGHAI
+189 RDDYAYAHAI

-218 LHDLAAGGMLLD
+218 LHDLATGGMLLD

-236 PADLLQRN
+236 PADLLQRA
-244 GPLDAAETQAVRRHV
+244 GPLGAEEMRRVREHV
-259 EEGLKLYDDA
+259 EEGLKLYDDS

-282 HHERYDASGYPA
+282 HHERFDASGYPT
-294 GVPLRQIPLLGRIA
+294 GVPIRHIPLLGRIA
-308 GIVDSFDAMTSARP
+308 GIVDSFDAMTSVRP

-330 AALQALYRERGRLYQ
+330 AALQVLYRERGHLYQ

-351 FVQCLGVY
+351 FLQCLGVY

-391 TDPDKRLRENF
+391 TSADKRLRDNF